1 MNATAAAAAWYYQ
14 HGKPSNGQSHCSGP
28 AGGPI
33 TSQVPSLSHTL
44 MTEEFTWS
52 HSTLQW

>member
-52 HSTLQW
+52 HNTLQW